1 MTRIV
6 DLKRNLSLLTD
17 FYELTMSNG
26 YFLNGMRDRVAVFD
40 MFFRTVPDNGGFAI
54 FAGLEQLVEYLENL
68 SFSEEDIEYL
78 REQGQFS
85 NAFLEYLA
93 NFEFACDIWAPK
105 EGTPIFPGEP
115 VVVVKGPLIQTQ
127 LVETMVLLTI
137 NHQSLIATKTNR
149 MIRAAGGRAI
159 FEFGSR
165 RAQGYDAAVLGARAS
180 YIGGCAATACVLAGR
195 RYGIPVVG
203 TMAHSWV
210 QSFDSEYEA
219 FKSYAELYPD
229 SCTLLVDT
237 YNVIKSGVP
246 NAIRVFN
253 EVLLPK
259 GFRPKGIRIDSG
271 DIAYLSKRARA
282 MLDEAGFA
290 DVKITAS
297 NSLDEY
303 LIRDLILQ
311 GAKVDLFG
319 VGENLIT
326 SKSAPVFGGVYKLAA
341 VQEQEGGEFIPKI
354 KVSESVEK
362 ITTPGFKRL
371 YRLYDKE
378 NGKALA
384 DYITLYD
391 ETVDDSKPLTIFD
404 QHAPWKKQTLENYVS
419 RPLLEPIFSKGKLV
433 YTLPSLDE
441 VKAYCTEQV
450 NTLWDE
456 VTRFENPHT
465 YYVDLSQKLW
475 DMKYNLLEEISL

>member
-85 NAFLEYLA
+85 DAFLEYLA

-297 NSLDEY
+297 KSLDED

-391 ETVDDSKPLTIFD
+391 ETVDDSKPLAIFD

>member
-203 TMAHSWV
+203 TMARS
-210 QSFDSEYEA
+210 SD
-219 FKSYAELYPD
+219 
-229 SCTLLVDT
+229 LL
-237 YNVIKSGVP
+237 GP
-246 NAIRVFN
+246 
-253 EVLLPK
+253 
-259 GFRPKGIRIDSG
+259 
-271 DIAYLSKRARA
+271 
-282 MLDEAGFA
+282 
-290 DVKITAS
+290 
-297 NSLDEY
+297 
-303 LIRDLILQ
+303 IL
-311 GAKVDLFG
+311 
-319 VGENLIT
+319 
-326 SKSAPVFGGVYKLAA
+326 
-341 VQEQEGGEFIPKI
+341 
-354 KVSESVEK
+354 
-362 ITTPGFKRL
+362 
-371 YRLYDKE
+371 
-378 NGKALA
+378 
-384 DYITLYD
+384 
-391 ETVDDSKPLTIFD
+391 
-404 QHAPWKKQTLENYVS
+404 
-419 RPLLEPIFSKGKLV
+419 
-433 YTLPSLDE
+433 
-441 VKAYCTEQV
+441 
-450 NTLWDE
+450 
-456 VTRFENPHT
+456 
-465 YYVDLSQKLW
+465 
-475 DMKYNLLEEISL
+475 

>member
-85 NAFLEYLA
+85 DAFLEYLA

-391 ETVDDSKPLTIFD
+391 ETVDDSKPLAIFD

-433 YTLPSLDE
+433 YTLPSLGE

>member
-85 NAFLEYLA
+85 DAFLEYLA

-391 ETVDDSKPLTIFD
+391 ETVDDSKPLAIFD

>member
-85 NAFLEYLA
+85 DAFLEYLA

-271 DIAYLSKRARA
+271 DIAYLSKKMRK
-282 MLDEAGFA
+282 MLDDAGYP
-290 DVKITAS
+290 DVAIVAS

-303 LIRDLILQ
+303 IIGELWSQ
-311 GAKVDLFG
+311 GAQVDSFG
-319 VGENLIT
+319 VGESLIT
-326 SKSAPVFGGVYKLAA
+326 SRSSPVFGGVYKLAA
-341 VQEQEGGEFIPKI
+341 VEHNGVYTNKI
-354 KVSESVEK
+354 KVSESIDK
-362 ITTPGFKRL
+362 ITNPGFKTL
-371 YRLYDKE
+371 YRLYANDT
-378 NGKALA
+378 GKAIA
-384 DYITLYD
+384 DYIAFHD
-391 ETVDDSKPLTIFD
+391 EEIDESQPLTIFD
-404 QHAPWKKQTLENYVS
+404 PIATWKRQELRNYTA
-419 RPLLEPIFSKGKLV
+419 RKLLCPVFEKGRLV
-433 YTLPSLDE
+433 YQSPSLPE
-441 VKAYCTEQV
+441 IQKYCLAQV
-450 NTLWDE
+450 DTLWDE
-456 VTRFENPHT
+456 MKRFEFPHR
-465 YYVDLSQKLW
+465 YYVDLSQNLW
-475 DMKYNLLEEISL
+475 QAKRDLLDSIR

>member
-26 YFLNGMRDRVAVFD
+26 YFLDGMPDRVAVFD

-85 NAFLEYLA
+85 DAFLEYLA

-391 ETVDDSKPLTIFD
+391 ETVDDSKPLAIFD